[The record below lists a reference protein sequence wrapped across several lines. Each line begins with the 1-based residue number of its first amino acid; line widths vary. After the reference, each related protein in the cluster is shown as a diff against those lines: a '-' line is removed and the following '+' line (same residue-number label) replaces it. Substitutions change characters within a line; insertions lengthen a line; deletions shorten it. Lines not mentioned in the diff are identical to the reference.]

1 MMKLIS
7 REQRGGKHFLALLA
21 LWAVLPLVLPRHH
34 VDLLNF
40 AALLGIGGLGVGLL
54 LGQCGIVN
62 LGQAAF
68 YGCGAYASAYCT
80 TALGWPASAGMATGA
95 LISAALAAVI
105 GYPILRLSGFFLA
118 LATLAVGSIAGVLF
132 FEWDWL
138 TGGTLGIGGIPK
150 LSLLGWSLDVPE
162 RFYYFVWP
170 VLGLALWLAQNLVG
184 GRPGLAMR
192 AMRDAAPAAEVM
204 AVDMH
209 RLKTQMFVLCA
220 VLGSLAGS
228 LYSHYMSFVSVQSFT
243 VERSILFLLVPVIA
257 GAHSVPG
264 IVVGALFVALAPE
277 LLSALGDFHQVV
289 FGLLLVVVVT
299 LMPGGLVGLV
309 GTLRRRGGRP

>member
-1 MMKLIS
+1 MTNQNPGRTPVVTL
-7 REQRGGKHFLALLA
+7 LVLLA
-21 LWAVLPLVLPRHH
+21 LWVLLPLGLSRHH

-40 AALLGIGGLGVGLL
+40 AAILGIGGLGVGLL

-68 YGCGAYASAYCT
+68 FGIGAYASAACT
-80 TALGWPASAGMATGA
+80 TALGWPASASMATGA
-95 LISAALAAVI
+95 VISAVIAAVI

-138 TGGTLGIGGIPK
+138 TGGTLGLGGIPK
-150 LSLLGWSLDVPE
+150 LSLFGWTLDTPE
-162 RFYYFVWP
+162 RYYYFVWP
-170 VLGLALWLAQNLVG
+170 VLVLALWLAQNLVN

-228 LYSHYMSFVSVQSFT
+228 LYSHYVSFVSVQSFT
-243 VERSILFLLVPVIA
+243 VERSIFFLLVPVIA

-264 IVVGALFVALAPE
+264 IVAGALFVALIPE
-277 LLSALGDFHQVV
+277 LLSGLGDFHQVV
-289 FGLLLVVVVT
+289 FGLLLVAVVT
-299 LMPGGLVGLV
+299 LMPGGLMGLL
-309 GTLRRRGGRP
+309 GTLRRQGGQR